1 MVRTLA
7 TKFESPTTLWDPA
20 MEAQSLRL
28 RNPHWMAFMERCIPP
43 ASERRRFK
51 KSHLEGFSEWTR
63 HTRASS
69 LADMD
74 ARRHGLPAFVWSLSH
89 HHKALAV

>member
-1 MVRTLA
+1 
-7 TKFESPTTLWDPA
+7 
-20 MEAQSLRL
+20 
-28 RNPHWMAFMERCIPP
+28 MAFMERCIPP

-69 LADMD
+69 LADILAQRD
-74 ARRHGLPAFVWSLSH
+74 GLPAVGWRRRI
-89 HHKALAV
+89 